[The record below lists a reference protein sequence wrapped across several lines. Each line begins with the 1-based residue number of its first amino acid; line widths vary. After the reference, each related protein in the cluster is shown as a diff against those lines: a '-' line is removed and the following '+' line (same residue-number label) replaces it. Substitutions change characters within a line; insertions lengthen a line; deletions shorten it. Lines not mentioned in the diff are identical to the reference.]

1 MTKVSRTPR
10 SAGVRNFAAI
20 AATVLA
26 LPILGTYA
34 DPPAIEFGLVPATDG
49 QPTGPAHDFRITRFE
64 IRNDQFVAFLN
75 DALANLDN
83 ETGRYLYFDLDS
95 GNVHIGPALVGQ
107 AGVGGTGPLLF
118 DAAINGHV
126 AYIQGGYVVTDPVF
140 AAHPVTGVTWYGA
153 LKFCNWLTL
162 ASGLDASELAYAEAP
177 AADLNGWRPVTI
189 NSAAWAVRDLTAA
202 ERDALLLKLGYRL
215 PMDGG
220 TDGSDA
226 YNEWLKA
233 ASARRE
239 PSGLLVFDALYG
251 FGRNDPPTPA
261 AANYFA
267 SGDPFEPG
275 TTPVGF
281 YNGVNLLTD
290 GTPTRDTDNAY
301 GLYDVSGNVWEWL
314 QDQGPADPTKRRN
327 RGGSWFSG
335 PASLKLIPGSQRT
348 ASAAVSTTGFR
359 IVQRVVD
366 AMLVTP
372 QGDVVAAGP
381 WGGPYVPPLSDPI
394 VYRLSNVVNQA
405 IDFTIASDAA
415 WVKVE
420 PNGGAIPVGDSTEA
434 RVSITPRCADL
445 LPPGDNVTA
454 LRIAS
459 GPEPKTI
466 ERRVRLTLTEPL
478 TLSPAENLDVRM
490 TFGGEPTP
498 TAMVYALAS
507 ASDQPVEWSADWEDE
522 SVQPSGLLWLTM
534 NGGPS
539 AEGEIPSRGTAE
551 ITVAID
557 PAAAAALP
565 VGVHHADVTFTDDC
579 TGVTFG
585 RAVTLRV
592 TDPLAVTPA
601 EESISTGVFGGPFQP
616 PAHAF
621 TLTNLTDT
629 PLDWTAAICGD
640 VQTCT
645 APPEPPWLTLD
656 HTTGTLP
663 VGVGM
668 DVAATLTAAVRTLAV
683 GRHSL
688 IVRFATAGGFTVDR
702 VVTVDVTGLRLEPLD
717 DGEFRGPLGGPVE
730 PESLIYSLRNV
741 GLEEMFWTA
750 GVVLDPL
757 PVPLSGLQWLQVA
770 PPKGTILDPD
780 GDAEVAISPA
790 SDAATLPPGTYF
802 ATVTVSANGSV
813 ATRRI
818 TLMVGGEAFTVPT
831 VPIPPEDVQPGGP
844 NYFYRI
850 GKYEVSNTEFAR
862 FLNDARRHKTDERGQ
877 YLYHD
882 TDSGSVYINDAQNG
896 AEGTDAPSATLTTLM
911 YDAVVGRISYDADPA
926 GYIVADGFDD
936 HPVVGVSW
944 YGAAKFCN
952 WLTLLEGMPPEQ
964 RVYAEGTSAVDWHS
978 VVFDPAS
985 LLENKTGFRLSMD
998 AAATTAAP
1006 YNEWYKAASRKRSG
1020 GFGARYGFGRDLLID
1035 ADANFLHSGDTADDG
1050 TTPVG
1055 FFNGVNVL
1063 SDGETPTN
1071 GTDNGYGL
1079 YDLCGNVAEWVHD
1092 LDRTGPTPLGATRGG
1107 HFNHPISFAPLRTDA
1122 REVLSA
1128 DAALAFVGFRVAQSL
1143 TPVPLTVTQDDD
1155 AIRADGPV
1163 GGPYSTNEFTLH
1175 LHSDAT
1181 YTLDDLTV
1189 SIDAPW
1195 LEVAGLTPTQVPPGS
1210 TVDLPLRLTPGADAL
1225 SLSPRP
1231 PGSLNLVPAT
1241 DLQPGGPDY
1250 DYWISTTEVTNDQFL
1265 TFLNDS
1271 LANPTNGRGAFMY
1284 HDLDSGSVYLNADET
1299 GAAGTDAPSAV
1310 LTTLLYDAS
1319 VGRIKFVNQRYV
1331 VETGYGRHPVVG
1343 VTWYGAI
1350 KYSNWL
1356 TLFAGLPEGVRAYT
1370 EGSDPAD
1377 WHPVTVKTDDWG
1389 QRGIN
1394 ATERSDL
1401 IARTVGYRLPMD
1413 DERTTGS
1420 PFNEWYKAAAA
1431 RTAADGNPLFDALYG
1446 FGRDV
1451 LTSAD
1456 ANYFASGDT
1465 QLDATT
1471 SFGFFDGINKLF
1483 NGTTATV
1490 ATANRYGLLDAC
1502 GNVAEWTQEFFTPGD
1517 VSQRATRGGSW
1528 LDPIDAEALKTFTRI
1543 ALPPEAANDHTGFRV
1558 VRGTGHVATVTVH
1571 DNIARTT
1578 ERRHIILDLH
1588 EPLTVT
1594 PPGGLAVAATYC
1606 DDLSDRS
1613 IVYTIANES
1622 ASPMPWSVS
1631 LDPPVDWLTVTGP
1644 VDGELAGTIDPA
1656 PDNVIEVTVST
1667 NEAANQL
1674 TPGEYST
1681 DAAFVNDR
1689 TGQRFTRLVE
1699 LTVSQPIRVD
1709 ADPANPPSDLSVFWE
1724 GPLDRLPVFRFA
1736 LARADDADVDCDLN
1750 YQVRAVEPWLT
1761 VTPADALT
1769 GPLPAPPASLTLEV
1783 RVNETA
1789 AALPVG
1795 EYTGAVEFSYLDPHN
1810 AAPPPPIRETIKL
1823 TVNDPIVIAQPAEP
1837 WMICCEV
1844 SMENPP
1850 TQTYTLTNHHAA
1862 AAIPLVVGADVDWID
1877 LTPASLVIL
1886 PGGTAT
1892 LTATLNERAIHS
1904 HGEYPA
1910 TLRFDDV
1917 ATGHI
1922 QTRGVR
1928 LRITENLSVTPL
1940 TDFEAAGPTQGP
1952 IAPAYTV
1959 YRLTNIAGQG
1969 AGDIQWHVSADQ
1981 PLVTIN
1987 GGPTAAGSLA
1997 DGSSI
2002 NIVVAIDPA
2011 AAPQLPPGV
2020 SEQRFAGVISFNDQT
2035 NAETATR
2042 AVSFTRVAPKF
2053 TLDEA
2058 LVPASA
2064 RQPAGP
2070 TYSFHIGRFH
2080 VTNAQFVAF
2089 LNDALANRDHPRGQY
2104 MFFHTTTGDVYLN
2117 TVATGESGDDLGAR
2131 TIRMFSPGASGR
2143 IRFLNGQY
2151 EIVSQTVDDSSDPVT
2166 GVSWYGAVKFCN
2178 WLTLDQGML
2187 PRERCYGE
2195 GPDPVAWRP
2204 MTISASDWAARDL
2217 SDVEREALVA
2227 NYRGYRLPM
2236 DDGYN
2241 NPTPTIDSADDY
2253 NEWYKAAAWNETL
2266 RQNTAFGF
2274 GRSSLTGADA
2284 NFRCSGDA
2292 FEDVVNCSSGGTTP
2306 VGYYDGSVK
2315 AGAFATGPNENTF
2328 GLFDMTGNVHQW
2340 LQGRYAPPTTIDRRT
2355 LRGGSWN
2362 DPVNAQSLRTASR
2375 TLFAVPST
2383 TSNQIGLRVVRTPD
2397 PPAADFDADGDVDLL
2412 DFAPLTACPTGPSG
2426 SPSSLCV
2433 GFDLDDDA
2441 DVDLRDLGMFQNKFT
2456 GRK

>member
-1 MTKVSRTPR
+1 MTKVSRTRR
-10 SAGVRNFAAI
+10 STGFRNFAAI

-26 LPILGTYA
+26 LPILGAYA
-34 DPPAIEFGLVPATDG
+34 DPPAIEFALVPATDE
-49 QPTGPAHDFRITRFE
+49 QPTGPAHDFRISRFE

-83 ETGRYLYFDLDS
+83 EKGRYLYFDLDT
-95 GNVHIGPALVGQ
+95 GNVHIGADLMGQ

-118 DAAINGHV
+118 NAAINGRIV
-126 AYIQGGYVVTDPVF
+126 YLDGSYIVTDSVF

-162 ASGLDASELAYAEAP
+162 ASGLDASELAYAEGP

-189 NSAAWAVRDLTAA
+189 SSAAWAVRDLTAA

-220 TDGSDA
+220 ADGPNA
-226 YNEWLKA
+226 YDEWLKA
-233 ASARRE
+233 AAARRE
-239 PSGLLVFDALYG
+239 PSGALVFDALYG
-251 FGRNDPPTPA
+251 FGRSDPPTPA
-261 AANYFA
+261 DANYSA

-281 YNGVNLLTD
+281 YNGVTLLTN

-327 RGGSWFSG
+327 RGGSWLSG

-348 ASAAVSTTGFR
+348 ASSAVSTTGFR

-394 VYRLSNVVNQA
+394 VYRLSNVVNQP

-415 WVKVE
+415 WVTVE

-434 RVSITPRCADL
+434 RVSIAPRCVDL
-445 LPPGDNVTA
+445 LPPGDNVAT
-454 LRIAS
+454 LRIAF

-478 TLSPAENLDVRM
+478 TVSPAENLDVRM

-498 TAMVYALAS
+498 LARVYTLAS
-507 ASDQPVEWSADWEDE
+507 ASDQPIEWSADWEDV
-522 SVQPSGLLWLTM
+522 SLPPSGMSWLTM

-539 AEGEIPSRGTAE
+539 AEGQIPPHAATEIV
-551 ITVAID
+551 VAID
-557 PAAAAALP
+557 PVTAAALP
-565 VGVHHADVTFTDDC
+565 VGVHQGRVTFTDDC
-579 TGVTFG
+579 TGGEFV
-585 RAVTLRV
+585 RQVTLRV
-592 TDPLAVTPA
+592 TAPFNVTPA
-601 EESISTGVFGGPFQP
+601 AESISTGVFGGPFQP
-616 PAHAF
+616 PAHTF
-621 TLTNLTDT
+621 TLTNLTDA

-640 VQTCT
+640 AQTCT
-645 APPEPPWLTLD
+645 APPAPLWVILD

-668 DVAATLTAAVRTLAV
+668 DVAATLTAAVRTLTV

-688 IVRFATAGGFTVDR
+688 IVRFATTGGFTVDR
-702 VVTVDVTGLRLEPLD
+702 MVTVDVTGLRLEPLD
-717 DGEFRGPLGGPVE
+717 DGEFRGPLGGPFV

-741 GLEEMFWTA
+741 GLEEMYWTA
-750 GVVLDPL
+750 SVVLDPL
-757 PVPLSGLQWLQVA
+757 PIPLSGLQWLQVA

-780 GDAEVAISPA
+780 GDAEVTITPA
-790 SDAATLPPGTYF
+790 SDAATLPPGTYL
-802 ATVTVSANGSV
+802 ATVTVNANGAV

-818 TLMVGGEAFTVPT
+818 TLIVGGEGFTVPT

-850 GKYEVSNTEFAR
+850 GKYEVTNIEFAR
-862 FLNDARRHKTDERGQ
+862 FLNNARRHKTDERGQ

-882 TDSGSVYINDAQNG
+882 IDSGSVYINDVQSG
-896 AEGTDAPSATLTTLM
+896 AEGTDAPSAILVTSI
-911 YDAVVGRISYDADPA
+911 YSASVGRITYDAGKA
-926 GYIVADGFDD
+926 MYVVADGFDD

-952 WLTLLEGMPPEQ
+952 WLTLLEGAPPEQ
-964 RVYAEGTSAVDWHS
+964 RVYVEGTSAGDWHS

-985 LLENKTGFRLSMD
+985 PLENKTGFRLPMD
-998 AAATTAAP
+998 AAATTAAA

-1020 GFGARYGFGRDLLID
+1020 GFSARYGFGRDSITD
-1035 ADANFLHSGDTADDG
+1035 PDANFLHSGDTADDG

-1079 YDLCGNVAEWVHD
+1079 FDLCGNVAEWVHD
-1092 LDRTGPTPLGATRGG
+1092 LDRTGPTSLAATRGG
-1107 HFNHPISFAPLRTDA
+1107 HFNHPISFTPLRTDA
-1122 REVLSA
+1122 REVLPA

-1143 TPVPLTVTQDDD
+1143 TPMPLTVTQDDD
-1155 AIRADGPV
+1155 AVRADGPV
-1163 GGPYSTNEFTLH
+1163 GGPYSTNEFTLR
-1175 LHSDAT
+1175 LHNDAS
-1181 YTLDDLTV
+1181 YTLDDLIV

-1210 TVDLPLRLTPGADAL
+1210 TVDLPLRLTSGADAL
-1225 SLSPRP
+1225 SPSPQP

-1241 DLQPGGPDY
+1241 DRQPGGPDY

-1319 VGRIKFVNQRYV
+1319 IGRIGFVNQRYV
-1331 VETGYGRHPVVG
+1331 VGIGYGRHPVVG

-1350 KYSNWL
+1350 KYCNWL
-1356 TLFAGLPEGVRAYT
+1356 TLFAGMPEGLRAYD
-1370 EGSDPAD
+1370 EGPDPAD
-1377 WHPVTVKTDDWG
+1377 WHPVTVKTDDWR

-1394 ATERSDL
+1394 ATERGDL
-1401 IARTVGYRLPMD
+1401 IVRTVGYRLPMD
-1413 DERTTGS
+1413 DERTTES
-1420 PFNEWYKAAAA
+1420 PFNEWCKAAAA

-1456 ANYFASGDT
+1456 ANYFAGGDT
-1465 QLDATT
+1465 QPDATTPSGFFDGVNKLLDATT
-1471 SFGFFDGINKLF
+1471 L
-1483 NGTTATV
+1483 TV
-1490 ATANRYGLLDAC
+1490 ATANRYGLLDVC
-1502 GNVAEWTQEFFTPGD
+1502 GNVAEWTQDFFSPGD
-1517 VSQRATRGGSW
+1517 ASQRATRGGSW
-1528 LDPIDAEALKTFTRI
+1528 RDPIDAEALRTLARI

-1558 VRGTGHVATVTVH
+1558 VRGTGHVATVTVR

-1594 PPGGLAVAATYC
+1594 PPGGLAIAGIYC
-1606 DDLSDRS
+1606 DDFRYRS
-1613 IVYTIANES
+1613 IVYTITNES

-1631 LDPPVDWLTVTGP
+1631 VDPPVDWLTLAGP
-1644 VDGELAGTIDPA
+1644 VPGELAGTIDPA
-1656 PDNVIEVTVST
+1656 PDNAVEVSVST
-1667 NEAANQL
+1667 NEAVNQL
-1674 TPGEYST
+1674 TSGEYFA
-1681 DAAFVNDR
+1681 DAAFVDDR
-1689 TGQRFTRLVE
+1689 TGQRFTRPIS
-1699 LTVSQPIRVD
+1699 LTIAQPIRVD

-1724 GPLDRLPVFRFA
+1724 GPLDGLPVFRFA
-1736 LARADDADVDCDLN
+1736 LARADGADANCDLN

-1761 VTPADALT
+1761 VTPTDALT
-1769 GPLPAPPASLTLEV
+1769 GPLPVPPASLTFEV

-1789 AALPVG
+1789 EALPVS

-1810 AAPPPPIRETIKL
+1810 PTPPPPIHETIKL
-1823 TVNDPIVIAQPAEP
+1823 TVNDPLVIEQPAEP
-1837 WMICCEV
+1837 WTLCCEV
-1844 SMENPP
+1844 SLENPP
-1850 TQTYTLTNHHAA
+1850 TQTYALTNRHSTD
-1862 AAIPLVVGADVDWID
+1862 AIPVVVGVDVDWID
-1877 LTPASLVIL
+1877 LTPPSLVIL
-1886 PGGTAT
+1886 PGGTAAV
-1892 LTATLNERAIHS
+1892 TATLNEHSLHS

-1910 TLRFDDV
+1910 TLGFEDV

-1922 QTRGVR
+1922 QTRSVR

-1969 AGDIQWHVSADQ
+1969 TGDIQWHVSADQ
-1981 PLVTIN
+1981 PWVTIN
-1987 GGPTAAGSLA
+1987 GGLSAAGSLT

-2002 NIVVAIDPA
+2002 NVVVAIDPA

-2020 SEQRFAGVISFNDQT
+2020 SEQRFAAVISFNDQT

-2042 AVSFTRVAPKF
+2042 SVSLTLVAPKF

-2070 TYSFHIGRFH
+2070 DYPFQMGRFH

-2089 LNDALANRDHPRGQY
+2089 LNDALANGEHPRGQY
-2104 MFFHTTTGDVYLN
+2104 LFFHTTTGDVYLN
-2117 TVATGESGDDLGAR
+2117 TVATGESGDDLGGR
-2131 TIRMFSPGASGR
+2131 TARMFSPAAAAR

-2151 EIVSQTVDDSSDPVT
+2151 EIVPQTVDYSFHPVT

-2178 WLTLDQGML
+2178 WLTLDQGIR

-2195 GPDPVAWRP
+2195 GPDLVAWRP

-2217 SDVEREALVA
+2217 TDDERKALVA
-2227 NYRGYRLPM
+2227 DCRGYRLPM

-2241 NPTPTIDSADDY
+2241 NPTPTTDSADDY

-2266 RQNTAFGF
+2266 RQNTLFGF
-2274 GRSSLTGADA
+2274 GRNALTGADA
-2284 NFRCSGDA
+2284 NFRCSGDG
-2292 FEDVVNCSSGGTTP
+2292 FEDVVNCLSGGTTP
-2306 VGYYDGSVK
+2306 VAYYDGSVK
-2315 AGAFATGPNENTF
+2315 AGAFATGPNDNTF
-2328 GLFDMTGNVHQW
+2328 GLYDMTGNVHQW

-2362 DPVNAQSLRTASR
+2362 DPANAQSLRAASR
-2375 TLFAVPST
+2375 TLFAAPST
-2383 TSNQIGLRVVRTPD
+2383 TSNQIGFRVVRTPA

-2412 DFAPLTACPTGPSG
+2412 DFAPLTACPTGPGG
-2426 SPSSLCV
+2426 SASSLCA
-2433 GFDLDDDA
+2433 GFDFDGDA
-2441 DVDLRDLGMFQNKFT
+2441 DVDLHDLGAFQDKFT